1 MLKISMAAR
10 EPIKV
15 DLPDG
20 ASVTFK
26 PAGSAGL
33 LAAQTAYA
41 TLMRSGADEADAL
54 IAFSGAFAAW
64 GVLGWEG
71 ISDQDGLPLDLPD
84 DRAVRA
90 ELIDLLLTQDPLA
103 FQRVD
108 EAYVAPFLSREA
120 EKNESALSPA
130 GGTPAGAPATT

>member
-33 LAAQTAYA
+33 VAAQTAYA
-41 TLMRSGADEADAL
+41 IIVRAGGDNADAEV
-54 IAFSGAFAAW
+54 AFTAAFAAW
-64 GVLGWEG
+64 GVQGWDG
-71 ISDQDGLPLDLPD
+71 ISDQDGVPLELPE
-84 DRAVRA
+84 DRAARA

-103 FQRVD
+103 FERVD
-108 EAYVAPFLSREA
+108 TAYVSPFLRREA
-120 EKNESALSPA
+120 EKNASALSPA
-130 GGTPAGAPATT
+130 GVTPAGAPATN